1 VETAGEIQEHE
12 AAPGRGRGWRLAA
25 VGLLAGAAFGMAA
38 AGDIHASIR
47 DKRVAAVAP
56 RPPVAPE
63 AVAPAAAAGDPADP
77 ALAEAHG
84 FALAA
89 ERGFTRLPDCR
100 SLGAEFRVGCEAYVV
115 DRGAGSGDGPPAQPQ
130 RAPLPAVSTR

>member
-1 VETAGEIQEHE
+1 VEATGEIQEHE
-12 AAPGRGRGWRLAA
+12 AAPGRGRGWRFAA
-25 VGLLAGAAFGMAA
+25 AGLLAGAAFGMAA

-47 DKRVAAVAP
+47 DKRVAAVGPRAP
-56 RPPVAPE
+56 IAPQPVAAE
-63 AVAPAAAAGDPADP
+63 RAAGDAADP

-89 ERGFTRLPDCR
+89 QRGFTRLPDCR
-100 SLGAEFRVGCEAYVV
+100 SLGAEFRAGCEAYVV
-115 DRGAGSGDGPPAQPQ
+115 DRRAGSGDGPPAELQ